1 MSRKEQ
7 VLASMAIA
15 ACVLA
20 QPAQG
25 ADLDKLKSELAKEK
39 PGSQSERVL
48 LNALGHESFKA
59 GKKEDGRKYF
69 KQVAD
74 GYRKSLQAGES
85 VLAGAANAGLAFSL
99 ESWAND
105 ELAYGADRKKAEA
118 LLLEAGQYYDK
129 MPQSSIQRLSF
140 HKRLLE
146 FYKGGKD
153 KEKAEQQAIAVEK
166 LEAQRRAVDACVACG
181 RG

>member
-1 MSRKEQ
+1 MSKKEQ
-7 VLASMAIA
+7 VLASVALA

-25 ADLDKLKSELAKEK
+25 ADLDRLKGELAKEK

-74 GYRKSLQAGES
+74 GYRKAVQAGES
-85 VLAGAANAGLAFSL
+85 ALVGAANAGLAFSL

-118 LLLEAGQYYDK
+118 LLLEAAQYYDK
-129 MPQSSIQRLSF
+129 MPQSSIQRVSF

-146 FYKGGKD
+146 FYKGGNE
-153 KEKAEQQAIAVEK
+153 KEKADKEAALVEK
-166 LEAQRRAVDACVACG
+166 LEANRRAVDACVACG